1 MQNISAFG
9 QGANILT
16 DGIGTGSSIVNV
28 TNGGQFFN
36 NVGGNINMTTL
47 SNRLAIGIVPSLLW
61 SFAKSIVVGFAIAHP
76 LMATASVVGFCGAMM
91 LQPVR
96 DAVCKF
102 ISGVALWVTEKQ
114 LSVDFKLFTLSG
126 IAMFLMTCL
135 HRAPCAIIGTFS
147 SALGVGGDVCKVL
160 SSEYSI
166 GRALSS
172 VFGTLSHGITGMLN
186 NGLLFFGSK
195 CVCDLMIIG
204 LIKYGAPILNWVF
217 RPWFELEG
225 KQQYV
230 S

>member
-1 MQNISAFG
+1 MQNISVLG
-9 QGANILT
+9 QGANIFT
-16 DGIGTGSSIVNV
+16 DGIGTGSAIVNV

-61 SFAKSIVVGFAIAHP
+61 SFAKNIVVGFAIAHP

-96 DAVCKF
+96 DAVCKVCSK
-102 ISGVALWVTEKQ
+102 IVHWVMDK
-114 LSVDFKLFTLSG
+114 LLAFNGKLFLCAG
-126 IAMFLMTCL
+126 IALLIVKSLQRT
-135 HRAPCAIIGTFS
+135 PCAIIGLFS
-147 SALGVGGDVCKVL
+147 NIFGGGDDLCKVL
-160 SSEYSI
+160 SSETVI
-166 GRALSS
+166 GSALSGA
-172 VFGTLSHGITGMLN
+172 FGKIFGFATGMLN
-186 NGLLFFGSK
+186 NGLWFFGSK

-225 KQQYV
+225 KQQYA